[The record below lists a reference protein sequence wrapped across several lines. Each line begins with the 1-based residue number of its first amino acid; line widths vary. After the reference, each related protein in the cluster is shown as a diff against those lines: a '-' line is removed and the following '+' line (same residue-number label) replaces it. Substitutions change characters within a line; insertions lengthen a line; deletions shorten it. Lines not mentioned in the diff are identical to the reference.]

1 MLGTTRLR
9 RRATGAAIRSLLGSP
24 RLRRW
29 TMLLWVAPAVLLLAV
44 FVYYPV
50 VENLRLSL
58 YRWSPF
64 APETF
69 IGLRNYETMTADPVF
84 WGALFNNTAYAVVS
98 VICQVFGGLVLAA
111 VLEELVRGRLKGLLR
126 TIYFIPAILSLT
138 VVGLL
143 FTFVYNPQIGLV
155 NGFLDLVGLPGLK
168 HSWLGESATAIWS
181 IIAMSQWQSIGYVM
195 VLFIV
200 AMQRIPRDLYESAYI
215 DGASRIEAFRHITV
229 PLVREMTLLAT
240 IITISGAFL
249 VLNEVW
255 VMTAGGPN
263 NASHTLASWLYKSA
277 FFNDQM
283 GYAAAI
289 AVVIFIITMATA
301 IIQLFLNRGKAVQF

>member
-1 MLGTTRLR
+1 MQTSR
-9 RRATGAAIRSLLGSP
+9 RG
-24 RLRRW
+24 RW
-29 TMLLWVAPAVLLLAV
+29 SMLLWVAPAVVLLVL

-58 YRWSPF
+58 FRWSAF
-64 APETF
+64 SRETF
-69 IGLRNYETMTADPVF
+69 VGLDNYETMAADPVF
-84 WGALFNNTAYAVVS
+84 WSSLFNNVAYAVVS
-98 VICQVFGGLVLAA
+98 VVFQVFGGLVLAA
-111 VLEELVRGRLKGLLR
+111 VLEELVRGRLKGIFR
-126 TIYFIPAILSLT
+126 TVYFVPAVLSLT

-143 FTFVYNPQIGLV
+143 FTFIYNPQIGLV
-155 NGFLDLVGLPGLK
+155 NGFLDLVGLAGLK

-181 IIAMSQWQSIGYVM
+181 IIAMSQWQSVGYVM

-200 AMQRIPRDLYESAYI
+200 AMQRIPRELYEAAYI
-215 DGASRIEAFRHITV
+215 DGASRIQAFRRITV

-249 VLNEVW
+249 VMNEVW

-263 NASHTLASWLYKSA
+263 NSSHTLASWMYKSA

-283 GYAAAI
+283 GYAAAL
-289 AVVIFIITMATA
+289 AVVIFVITLAA
-301 IIQLFLNRGKAVQF
+301 SIVQLFLNRGKAVQY

>member
-1 MLGTTRLR
+1 MSTSR
-9 RRATGAAIRSLLGSP
+9 RN
-24 RLRRW
+24 RW
-29 TMLLWVAPAVLLLAV
+29 SMLLWVAPAVLLLVV

-58 YRWSPF
+58 FRWSAF
-64 APETF
+64 SKEVF
-69 IGLRNYETMTADPVF
+69 VGLDNFRTMAADPVF
-84 WGALFNNTAYAVVS
+84 WSSLFNNVAYAVVS
-98 VICQVFGGLVLAA
+98 VVFQVFGGLVLAA
-111 VLEELVRGRLKGLLR
+111 ILEELVRSRLKGIFR
-126 TIYFIPAILSLT
+126 TIYFVPAVLSLT

-143 FTFVYNPQIGLV
+143 FTFIYNPQIGLV
-155 NGFLDLVGLPGLK
+155 NGFLDLVGLQQFK

-181 IIAMSQWQSIGYVM
+181 IIAMSQWQSVGYVM

-200 AMQRIPRDLYESAYI
+200 AMQRIPRELYEAAYI
-215 DGASRIEAFRHITV
+215 DGASRIQGFRKITV

-249 VLNEVW
+249 VMNEVW

-263 NASHTLASWLYKSA
+263 NSSHTLASWMYKSA

-283 GYAAAI
+283 GYAAAL
-289 AVVIFIITMATA
+289 AVVIFVITLAA
-301 IIQLFLNRGKAVQF
+301 AVVQLFLNRGKAVQY

>member
-1 MLGTTRLR
+1 MPGTSRF
-9 RRATGAAIRSLLGSP
+9 G
-24 RLRRW
+24 RW
-29 TMLLWVAPAVLLLAV
+29 SMLLWVAPAVLLLVV

-58 YRWSPF
+58 FKWNAFSPTEKWVGLGNYRDLTLDPIFWSS
-64 APETF
+64 
-69 IGLRNYETMTADPVF
+69 
-84 WGALFNNTAYAVVS
+84 LFNNIAYAVVS
-98 VICQVFGGLVLAA
+98 VVFQVGGGLALAA
-111 VLEELVRGRLKGLLR
+111 ILEELVRGRWKGFFR
-126 TIYFIPAILSLT
+126 TVYFVPAVLALT
-138 VVGLL
+138 ITGLL
-143 FTFVYNPQIGLV
+143 FQFMYNPQIGLV
-155 NGFLDLVGLPGLK
+155 NGFLDAVGLDSLK
-168 HSWLGESATAIWS
+168 HSWLGESATAIWA

-200 AMQRIPRDLYESAYI
+200 AMQRIPRELYDAAYI
-215 DGASRIEAFRHITV
+215 DGASRRQAFVKITV

-249 VLNEVW
+249 VFNEVQ

-263 NASHTLASWLYKSA
+263 NSSQVLGTWLYKSA

-289 AVVIFIITMATA
+289 AVVIFIITMVAS
-301 IIQLFLNRGKAVQF
+301 IIQLFLGRGRAVQY

>member
-1 MLGTTRLR
+1 MPGTTRI
-9 RRATGAAIRSLLGSP
+9 G
-24 RLRRW
+24 RW
-29 TMLLWVAPAVLLLAV
+29 SMLLWAAPSVVLLAV

-50 VENLRLSL
+50 LENLRLSL
-58 YRWSPF
+58 FRWSPF
-64 APETF
+64 EKETF
-69 IGLRNYETMTADPVF
+69 IGLDNYRTLLGDPVA

-98 VICQVFGGLVLAA
+98 VVCQVAGGLILAA
-111 VLEELVRGRLKGLLR
+111 VVEELVHGRLKGLLR
-126 TIYFIPAILSLT
+126 TVYFIPAVLSLT

-143 FTFVYNPQIGLV
+143 FTFVYNPQIGIV
-155 NGFLDLVGLPGLK
+155 NGFLHALGLNSWR

-181 IIAMSQWQSIGYVM
+181 IIAMSQWQNVGYLM

-200 AMQRIPRDLYESAYI
+200 AMQRIPRDLYECAYI
-215 DGASRIEAFRHITV
+215 DGASRIQAFRHITV
-229 PLVREMTLLAT
+229 PLVRQMTLLAT

-277 FFNDQM
+277 FFNDQF
-283 GYAAAI
+283 GYASAI
-289 AVVIFIITMATA
+289 AVVIFLITMGAA
-301 IIQLFLNRGKAVQF
+301 IVQLFLARGRTVQY

>member
-1 MLGTTRLR
+1 MSTTRRGR
-9 RRATGAAIRSLLGSP
+9 R
-24 RLRRW
+24 
-29 TMLLWVAPAVLLLAV
+29 TMLLWVAPAVVLLVL

-58 YRWSPF
+58 FRWSAF
-64 APETF
+64 TQETF
-69 IGLRNYETMTADPVF
+69 IGLGNYRVMAADPVF
-84 WGALFNNTAYAVVS
+84 WSSLFNNVAYAVVS
-98 VICQVFGGLVLAA
+98 VTFQVLGGLVLAA
-111 VLEELVRGRLKGLLR
+111 VLEELVRGRLKGVFR
-126 TIYFIPAILSLT
+126 TIYFVPAVLSLT

-143 FTFVYNPQIGLV
+143 FTFIYNPQIGLV
-155 NGFLDLVGLPGLK
+155 NGFLDLVNLDQFK

-200 AMQRIPRDLYESAYI
+200 AMQRIPRELYEAAYI
-215 DGASRIEAFRHITV
+215 DGASRAQAFRRITV
-229 PLVREMTLLAT
+229 PLVREMSLLAT

-249 VLNEVW
+249 VMNEVW

-263 NASHTLASWLYKSA
+263 NSSHTLASWLYKSA
-277 FFNDQM
+277 FFNDHM

-289 AVVIFIITMATA
+289 AVVIFLITLAA
-301 IIQLFLNRGKAVQF
+301 SIVQLFINRGKAVQY

>member
-1 MLGTTRLR
+1 MRGTARH
-9 RRATGAAIRSLLGSP
+9 
-24 RLRRW
+24 RRW
-29 TMLLWVAPAVLLLAV
+29 SMLLWVAPAVLLLVV

-58 YRWSPF
+58 YRWSAF
-64 APETF
+64 TKEQF
-69 IGLRNYETMTADPVF
+69 VGLDNYVTMAGDPVF
-84 WGALFNNTAYAVVS
+84 WGALFNNVAYAVVS
-98 VICQVFGGLVLAA
+98 VVCQVFGGLVLAA
-111 VLEELVRGRLKGLLR
+111 ILEELVRGRLRGVLR
-126 TIYFIPAILSLT
+126 TIYFIPAVLSLT

-143 FTFVYNPQIGLV
+143 FTFIFNPQIGLV
-155 NGFLDLVGLPGLK
+155 NALLDLLGLEGLK

-181 IIAMSQWQSIGYVM
+181 IIAMSQWQSVGYVM

-200 AMQRIPRDLYESAYI
+200 AMQRIPRELYESAYL
-215 DGASRIEAFRHITV
+215 DGASRIAAFRGITV
-229 PLVREMTLLAT
+229 PLVREMMLLAT

-289 AVVIFIITMATA
+289 AVVIFLITMVASV
-301 IIQLFLNRGKAVQF
+301 IQLFLNRGKAVQY